1 MKQVML
7 IFTVCLAYLFLF
19 TVNKTAANPQIL
31 IPSGEFNMGTEKGT
45 QAERPLHRVWVDAF
59 FMDRFEVSNKDYEQL
74 NPNFQRSQASPCD
87 DCPVTQVNW
96 EEAKTYCQKLKKR
109 LPTEAEWEKSRRGPN
124 EIDAGSDKKKSR
136 YGLSFEA
143 GTAPVQ
149 SYIENGY
156 GLHHMEGNVW
166 EWTNDWFDEKYYQNS
181 PEKNPRGPSEGS
193 RRSVR
198 GGSWYNDIWY
208 LQAGMRFRLAPD
220 VKLNSLG
227 FRCAKNS

>member
-1 MKQVML
+1 M
-7 IFTVCLAYLFLF
+7 
-19 TVNKTAANPQIL
+19 
-31 IPSGEFNMGTEKGT
+31 
-45 QAERPLHRVWVDAF
+45 
-59 FMDRFEVSNKDYEQL
+59 
-74 NPNFQRSQASPCD
+74 
-87 DCPVTQVNW
+87 
-96 EEAKTYCQKLKKR
+96 
-109 LPTEAEWEKSRRGPN
+109 
-124 EIDAGSDKKKSR
+124 
-136 YGLSFEA
+136 
-143 GTAPVQ
+143 Q
-149 SYIENGY
+149 SYTENGY

-166 EWTNDWFDEKYYQNS
+166 EWTNDWFDAKYYQNS